1 METRIRRNIY
11 IVVGVTFVVLVAM
24 SAGWYAVLVRP
35 QKDEIAKAITEYQA
49 LSAKASK
56 LEVALENEQKAEDK
70 LEYLQG
76 QLNFFRGS
84 KENERVQGLYRR
96 LYFGEIDGTS
106 PKNVADRQI
115 AWRQWMNEYHTEFGP
130 ALLAELRRIR
140 DISSV
145 QFAMPAVKVDDPPQ
159 KPEDVAPP
167 QNGFMKPLSATNN
180 GDLTLTVTGTFDNI
194 LRFLENINHSSI
206 LMVVG
211 NIKLEGYSP
220 QLNATFTL
228 TPYLIAAGPAIK
240 LAASAPPAGAAPAG
254 DGTPVPGAPGGVP
267 GGPPSAG
274 ANAQAGGPIVKIKN
288 PRLGA

>member
-1 METRIRRNIY
+1 METRIRRNI
-11 IVVGVTFVVLVAM
+11 IILVVVTFLVLVGM
-24 SAGWYAVLVRP
+24 SAGWFFVMVRP
-35 QKDEIAKAITEYQA
+35 QKEQITEVEKQYDA
-49 LSAKASK
+49 LVAKASK

-140 DISSV
+140 DISRV

-159 KPEDVAPP
+159 KPEDVVPP

-211 NIKLEGYSP
+211 NIKLEGHSP

-240 LAASAPPAGAAPAG
+240 LAASAPPAGATPEGGA
-254 DGTPVPGAPGGVP
+254 PVPGGAGGLP
-267 GGPPSAG
+267 GGPPGAG
-274 ANAQAGGPIVKIKN
+274 PKAQAEGSTVKIKN